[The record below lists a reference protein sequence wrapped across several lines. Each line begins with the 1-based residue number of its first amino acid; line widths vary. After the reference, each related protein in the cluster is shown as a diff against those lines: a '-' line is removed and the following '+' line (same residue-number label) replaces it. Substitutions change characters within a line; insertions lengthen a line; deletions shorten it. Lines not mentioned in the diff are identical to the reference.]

1 MPREPRPDD
10 LARAAAGEPP
20 EPLHT
25 KAHTIGT
32 VKYWRDTK
40 GYGAI
45 SSEATA
51 PWDIWCAF
59 SAIEME
65 GFRSLVPGER
75 VAVHYYRANQESFRY
90 IAERV
95 RRLEPGLSSSESVAD
110 AG

>member
-20 EPLHT
+20 EPLFT
-25 KAHTIGT
+25 KAHTLGT
-32 VKYWRDTK
+32 VKYWRDAK

-45 SSEATA
+45 SSDTTA
-51 PWDIWCAF
+51 PWDIWCHM
-59 SAIEME
+59 SAIEMD
-65 GFRSLVPGER
+65 GYRTLAPGER
-75 VAVHYYRANQESFRY
+75 VAVDYYRANQESFRY

-95 RRLEPGLSSSESVAD
+95 RRLEPRSGSSESAAD